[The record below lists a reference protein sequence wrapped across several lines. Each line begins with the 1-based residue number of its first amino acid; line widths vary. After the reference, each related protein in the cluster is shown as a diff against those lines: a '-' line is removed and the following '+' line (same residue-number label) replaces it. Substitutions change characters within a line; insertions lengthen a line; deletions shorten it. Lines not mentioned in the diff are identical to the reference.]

1 MFKKIIAIGVLTLL
15 LGISSIQAQQDT
27 LKILDAFIVL
37 ELDTIQLYV
46 SPSNINGNNLD
57 SLGFCVKVS
66 IEFSDTS
73 NIDSV
78 YLKVGRTLGAADV
91 ANLSFGYNGGN
102 ISPSIAGLVLDEN
115 GLCICVA
122 PSEYD
127 AYTLYLEV
135 WADDKLGNA
144 TPVYSMKVN

>member
-1 MFKKIIAIGVLTLL
+1 MSIKNSIVGVFMFL
-15 LGISSIQAQQDT
+15 LGITSIQAQQDT

-46 SPSNINGNNLD
+46 NPSNINGNNLD

-66 IEFSDTS
+66 TQFSDTS

-78 YLKVGRTLGAADV
+78 HLKVGRTLGASDV
-91 ANLSFGYNGGN
+91 ANLSLGYNGGN
-102 ISPSIAGLVLDEN
+102 ISPNIASFVVDQN
-115 GLCICVA
+115 GFCVCVA
-122 PSEYD
+122 SSEYD

-135 WADDKLGNA
+135 WADDKLGNT
-144 TPVYSMKVN
+144 TPIYSMKVN